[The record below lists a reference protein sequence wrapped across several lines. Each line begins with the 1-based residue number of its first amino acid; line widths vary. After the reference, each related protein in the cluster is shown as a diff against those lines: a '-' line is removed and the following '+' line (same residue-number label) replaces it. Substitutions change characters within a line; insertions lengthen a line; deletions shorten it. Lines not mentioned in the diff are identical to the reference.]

1 MPGRRFTG
9 LGRRAD
15 GVEGRLVQP
24 IPFQRITIALARR
37 REARN
42 GLAQS
47 VQNAVPVRHMRK
59 LDIELLHDA
68 FVNIAKEVLG
78 GGIEPIGG

>member
-1 MPGRRFTG
+1 
-9 LGRRAD
+9 
-15 GVEGRLVQP
+15 
-24 IPFQRITIALARR
+24 
-37 REARN
+37 
-42 GLAQS
+42 
-47 VQNAVPVRHMRK
+47 MRK